1 MIHIILEDGQE
12 VSVPKGTTLE
22 QILEDLSS
30 QETKVD
36 NEPKSPALL
45 AVVNGKLRELW
56 APLNADANVRF
67 LTLEHQDGY
76 RTYIRTLNFLFLYS
90 AEEVLGKEAEVRIK
104 QAISGGTY
112 CEISRG
118 ERTGV
123 TEEETQALLEAMRRH
138 VAEDLPIRKKPY
150 PIDEAMDLFEAR
162 GMWDRSQVF
171 KYRRFSTINLYSL
184 GGMIDYFYGYML
196 PSTGML
202 KYFDLT
208 QYREGV
214 IIQLPE
220 RKWPHKVRPFVPSE
234 KLFDVFRR
242 STEWSEI
249 MGVETIGAL
258 NDSIADG
265 SIHELIEISE
275 ALHAGHIAAIARE
288 IFARRDQIRMVLIA
302 GPSSSGKTTFAKKL
316 SIQLRAEG
324 LRPRMISVDDYF
336 VNRENTPLDEN
347 GEKDYESLYAIDIEA
362 FNSDLKALM
371 AGETVTLPRYNF
383 VTGLREYHEKPM
395 QMGPDD
401 ILVIEGIHCLNE
413 ALTAQITRSEKYK
426 IYISA
431 LTLINVDDHN
441 RIPTTDGRLL
451 RRMVRDHQYRG
462 ASAARTISMWPQV
475 RAGEERNIFPFQEEA
490 DVMFNSAHIYE
501 LAVIKQYAEP
511 LLFSIR
517 RDEPEYAEARRL
529 IKFLDYCLGVSS
541 EIVPSTSIIREFI
554 GGYNG
559 E

>member
-1 MIHIILEDGQE
+1 MNMIHITLNNGQE
-12 VSVPKGTTLE
+12 LSVPEGTTLE
-22 QILEDLSS
+22 QLLAQIHKDDT
-30 QETKVD
+30 QEVQ
-36 NEPKSPALL
+36 SPELL

-56 APLNADANVRF
+56 FSLTSDANIRF
-67 LTLEHQDGY
+67 LTLEDQDGY
-76 RTYIRTLNFLFLYS
+76 RTYIRTLNFLFVHS
-90 AEEVLGKEAEVRIK
+90 AEEVLGVDVRIRIK
-104 QAISGGTY
+104 HSIPGGTY
-112 CEISRG
+112 CEIYRG
-118 ERTGV
+118 GVNGV
-123 TEEETQALLEAMRRH
+123 TEEETRQILTVMLQH
-138 VAEDLPIRKKPY
+138 VEEDLPIRKRPY
-150 PIDEAMDLFEAR
+150 PLDEAMDFFESK

-184 GGMIDYFYGYML
+184 GGSLDYFYGYML

-202 KYFDLT
+202 RYFDLT
-208 QYREGV
+208 QYREGIV
-214 IIQLPE
+214 IQLPE
-220 RKWPHKVRPFVPSE
+220 KRWPHAVRPFRPSE
-234 KLFDVFRR
+234 KLFGVFSR
-242 STEWSEI
+242 STEWSSI
-249 MGVETIGAL
+249 LGVESIGAL

-265 SIHELIEISE
+265 SINELIQVSE

-288 IFARRDQIRMVLIA
+288 VYAHRDQIRMVLIA

-336 VNRENTPLDEN
+336 VNREDTPLDEN
-347 GEKDYESLYAIDIEA
+347 GNRDYECLGAIDIEQ
-362 FNSDLKALM
+362 FNHDLKALM
-371 AGETVTLPRYNF
+371 AGESVTLPKFNF
-383 VTGLREYHEKPM
+383 VTGLREYYDTPM
-395 QMGPDD
+395 HLEAND

-413 ALTAQITRSEKYK
+413 ALTPQIPRDEKFK

-501 LAVIKQYAEP
+501 LAVLKQFAEP

-517 RDEPEYAEARRL
+517 RDEPEYTEARRL

-554 GGYNG
+554 GGYDG

>member
-1 MIHIILEDGQE
+1 MNMIHITLNNGQE
-12 VSVPKGTTLE
+12 LAVTEGTTLE
-22 QILEDLSS
+22 QLLAQIHKDDT
-30 QETKVD
+30 QDVQ
-36 NEPKSPALL
+36 SPELL

-56 APLNADANVRF
+56 VPLTGDANIRF
-67 LTLEHQDGY
+67 LTLEDQDGY
-76 RTYIRTLNFLFLYS
+76 RTYIRTLNFLFVHS
-90 AEEVLGKEAEVRIK
+90 AEEVLGSDVRIRIK
-104 QAISGGTY
+104 HSIPGGTY
-112 CEISRG
+112 CEIYRNG
-118 ERTGV
+118 VNGV
-123 TEEETQALLEAMRRH
+123 TEEETRQILTAMLQH
-138 VAEDLPIRKKPY
+138 VEEDLPIRKKPY
-150 PIDEAMDLFEAR
+150 PLDEAMDFFEAR

-184 GGMIDYFYGYML
+184 GGSLDYFYGYML

-202 KYFDLT
+202 QYFDLT
-208 QYREGV
+208 RYREGIV
-214 IIQLPE
+214 IQLPE
-220 RKWPHKVRPFVPSE
+220 KRWPHAVRPFRPSE
-234 KLFDVFRR
+234 KLFGVFSR
-242 STEWSEI
+242 STEWSSI
-249 MGVETIGAL
+249 LGVESIGAL

-265 SIHELIEISE
+265 SIHDLIQVSE

-288 IFARRDQIRMVLIA
+288 IYTRRDQIRMVLIA

-336 VNRENTPLDEN
+336 VNREDTPLDEN
-347 GEKDYESLYAIDIEA
+347 GNRDYECLDAIDIEQ
-362 FNSDLKALM
+362 FNHDLKALM
-371 AGETVTLPRYNF
+371 AGERVTLPKFNF
-383 VTGLREYHEKPM
+383 VTGHREFHETPM
-395 QMGPDD
+395 HLEEND
-401 ILVIEGIHCLNE
+401 ILVVEGIHCLNE
-413 ALTAQITRSEKYK
+413 ALTLQIPRDEKFK

-501 LAVIKQYAEP
+501 LAVLKQFAEP

-517 RDEPEYAEARRL
+517 RDEPEYTEARRL

-541 EIVPSTSIIREFI
+541 EIVPKTSIIREFI
-554 GGYNG
+554 GGYDG